1 MSHLIEIDINQ
12 IIANPYQ
19 PRTTFDKGALTEL
32 SQSILE
38 NGLIQPIVVRESL
51 SGKYEIVAGERRF
64 KAACM
69 AGYQKVPCIVQQYS
83 DLQSAQIALIENIQR
98 ENLTPIEEAEAFQTL
113 IDMTGMTQQE
123 LALKVGKTQ
132 STIANKLRLLKL
144 PETVKEAL
152 KERKMTERHARAM
165 LSITDQQVIDEIT
178 KKVIDQKMTVS
189 ETEKVV
195 KEELKAHKKTN
206 KVMVLT
212 QSVKIALNTIK
223 QAVNMIRM
231 SNIDIDMSEED
242 KDDVYV
248 ITLKVAKNKK

>member
-69 AGYQKVPCIVQQYS
+69 AGYQKVPCIVQEYT

-113 IDMTGMTQQE
+113 IDMM
-123 LALKVGKTQ
+123 
-132 STIANKLRLLKL
+132 
-144 PETVKEAL
+144 
-152 KERKMTERHARAM
+152 
-165 LSITDQQVIDEIT
+165 
-178 KKVIDQKMTVS
+178 
-189 ETEKVV
+189 
-195 KEELKAHKKTN
+195 EE
-206 KVMVLT
+206 
-212 QSVKIALNTIK
+212 
-223 QAVNMIRM
+223 
-231 SNIDIDMSEED
+231 
-242 KDDVYV
+242 
-248 ITLKVAKNKK
+248 

>member
-69 AGYQKVPCIVQQYS
+69 AGYQKVPCIVQEYS